1 MKGKPRTVHVWR
13 FVACIVSLMLVTSC
27 GTSTPVRYYKL
38 DSPNIVYESD
48 NEESLV
54 LGLGPLRIPDYLE
67 RNRIVVRGSN
77 SEMLVDDFSRWAEPL
92 DDAIYRLLAANVD
105 SHLEG
110 VMAVSFPYNSMI
122 THDYQL
128 LGRIDMFESDQAGNT
143 ILLVHWGIIDTK
155 GDRVVPPRRAR
166 YQTQAAD
173 ASDYGSIATA
183 MRIVLEEFS
192 LDIAEELQAAIN

>member
-1 MKGKPRTVHVWR
+1 VNGKPLTNRAWCCVS
-13 FVACIVSLMLVTSC
+13 CIALLMLVSGC
-27 GTSTPVRYYKL
+27 GQSTPVRYYKL

-48 NEESLV
+48 SEEPLV

-67 RNRIVVRGSN
+67 RNRIVVRGEN
-77 SEMLVDDFSRWAEPL
+77 SEMIVDDFSRWAEPL

-105 SHLEG
+105 SRLEG

-122 THDYQL
+122 SHDYQL
-128 LGRIDMFESDQAGNT
+128 LGRIDMFESNKAGNT
-143 ILLVHWGIIDTK
+143 VLLVHWGIIDTD
-155 GDRVVPPRRAR
+155 GNPAVAPRRAR
-166 YQTQAAD
+166 YQAQATD

-192 LDIAEELQAAIN
+192 QDIAQVFQAAIQ

>member
-1 MKGKPRTVHVWR
+1 MNSKSKTTQVWR
-13 FVACIVSLMLVTSC
+13 FIASVALLMLVVSC

-48 NEESLV
+48 SEESLV

-67 RNRIVVRGSN
+67 RNRIVVRGEN
-77 SEMLVDDFSRWAEPL
+77 SEMIVDDFSRWAEPL

-122 THDYQL
+122 DHDYQL
-128 LGRIDMFESDQAGNT
+128 LGRIDMFESDKTGNT
-143 ILLVHWGIIDTK
+143 VLLVHWGIIDAE
-155 GDRVVPPRRAR
+155 GNPVVTPRRVR
-166 YQTQAAD
+166 YQAQATD
-173 ASDYGSIATA
+173 ASNYGSIATA
-183 MRIVLEEFS
+183 MRIVLEQFS
-192 LDIAEELQAAIN
+192 LDIAEEFQAAIR

>member
-1 MKGKPRTVHVWR
+1 MTNHAWR
-13 FVACIVSLMLVTSC
+13 YVSCIALLMLVTSC
-27 GTSTPVRYYKL
+27 GQSTPVRYYKL

-48 NEESLV
+48 GEESLV

-67 RNRIVVRGSN
+67 RNRIVVRGEN

-122 THDYQL
+122 AHDYQL
-128 LGRIDMFESDQAGNT
+128 LGRIDMFESDKTGNT
-143 ILLVHWGIIDTK
+143 VLLVHWGIIDAD
-155 GDRVVPPRRAR
+155 GDRVVLPRRAR

-173 ASDYGSIATA
+173 VSDYGSIATA
-183 MRIVLEEFS
+183 MRIVLEQFS
-192 LDIAEELQAAIN
+192 LDIAEVFQAAIK